1 MRYPDRP
8 DNRRASLFWRRG
20 ALCTLACVV
29 QGISCVHNVGFRVL
43 QCMRHTSTT
52 LSSLR
57 YLGSADRTPLY
68 MKYAPQKYAAYG
80 VPHTDA
86 FVCFTVVSQ

>member
-8 DNRRASLFWRRG
+8 DNRRASLFLRRG
-20 ALCTLACVV
+20 ALCILACVV
-29 QGISCVHNVGFRVL
+29 QGILCSLCRFPYCSV
-43 QCMRHTSTT
+43 RHTSTT

-57 YLGSADRTPLY
+57 IGRSHTALY
-68 MKYAPQKYAAYG
+68 MKYAPKKYAAYG